1 MSEIKNII
9 KIVLEA
15 LNIESIIKIRTG
27 SQIESFNSDC
37 KDETKISVKFSV
49 LNKYNIVSNNYKW
62 RSKVRKK
69 LLDEFERS
77 LQDKQKLDN
86 FELMIENLNHS
97 LKANGDN
104 QELKELPGI
113 NKLFC
118 DISN

>member
-1 MSEIKNII
+1 MKNII

-49 LNKYNIVSNNYKW
+49 LNKYNIASNNNK
-62 RSKVRKK
+62 RRGKVLKK
-69 LLDEFERS
+69 LLDELGCS

-86 FELMIENLNHS
+86 FELMIENPNHS
-97 LKANGDN
+97 LKANGHN
-104 QELKELPGI
+104 QELKELPDTD
-113 NKLFC
+113 KLFR
-118 DISN
+118 DISNQY